1 MVVLGE
7 GAGERKVNML
17 QKWCK
22 QKHPKGGRQKYP
34 KWCPI
39 KPNKTVLTKVR
50 LMEQAKA
57 PKMVQIKAQQKEV
70 PTKACRKHWRN
81 SVAIPMGSLW

>member
-1 MVVLGE
+1 
-7 GAGERKVNML
+7 ML
-17 QKWCK
+17 TNVIIKILPKWCK
-22 QKHPKGGRQKYP
+22 QKCPKWGQQKHP

-70 PTKACRKHWRN
+70 PTKACQKHLRN
-81 SVAIPMGSLW
+81 SIAIHSRSAW